1 MADNTRLN
9 PGASGDLISTD
20 DLGSVK
26 VQRVKV
32 QHGADGSATDVSAAS
47 PMPVDAGL
55 QVSGA
60 DVTSL
65 NPVPTDVV
73 SIVAVEVI
81 QTTHNDLNCNANL
94 QVGDAD
100 VTTSNAVPITNDTGN
115 LTVDATDLDIRDLDS
130 ASDSVEAVQATHDS
144 LNCNANLQV
153 ADVDVS
159 TTNAVPITNDTGNL
173 TVDATDLDI
182 RDLDSASDSVEA
194 VQATHNSLNCNANL
208 QIDDSDAAS
217 DNPVP
222 VYDKLDWSAAIDA
235 NIELNDETSTALEA
249 AGGIGVRHH
258 VDSVTICNASASNA
272 IVAILT
278 ASTVLYKVFVA
289 SGGGSIAN
297 TFPTALRGGDNEAI
311 NAQVLTSGFSETT
324 PDGIYVNVSGFT
336 D

>member
-100 VTTSNAVPITNDTGN
+100 VTTS
-115 LTVDATDLDIRDLDS
+115 
-130 ASDSVEAVQATHDS
+130 
-144 LNCNANLQV
+144 
-153 ADVDVS
+153 
-159 TTNAVPITNDTGNL
+159 NAVPITNDTGNL